1 MTGDRQKIEVKH
13 LTKRYGEVTA
23 VSDLTFTVEPGVVT
37 GFLGPN
43 GAGKTT
49 TMRMLTG
56 LVSPTSGTATIG
68 GRPYAQLRRPSRT
81 VGAVFDANACH
92 PGHTAR
98 DHLRVYAAMG
108 GYPDGRVTE
117 LLDLL
122 DLAGAADRRTRGFS
136 TGMRQRL
143 NLATALLGDPRVL
156 LLDEPGNGLDPDGV
170 RWLRGFLRRLAGE
183 GRTVLISSHVLSEL
197 QQLVE
202 DVVVIQ
208 RGELV
213 AAGPWSRLAGPPS
226 VLVHSPDADRLAAV
240 LRDHRPDG
248 DAPRVDGAAT
258 GSPDGH
264 AARVEAAAGS
274 RTDGD
279 APRVDALG
287 GGRLRVHGLGA
298 PEVADLAAAHRLR
311 VHELV
316 TERADL
322 EQRFLELTK
331 ELTNELT
338 DELTDDTGIAA

>member
-1 MTGDRQKIEVKH
+1 MSGDRQTIDISH

-23 VSDLTFTVEPGVVT
+23 VRDLTFTVEPGVVT

-68 GRPYAQLRRPSRT
+68 GRPYRRLPRPSRT
-81 VGAVFDANACH
+81 VGAVFDASACH

-108 GYPDGRVTE
+108 GYPDSRVTA

-122 DLAGAADRRTRGFS
+122 GLAEAADRRTRGFS

-156 LLDEPGNGLDPDGV
+156 LLDEPSNGLDPEGM
-170 RWLRGFLRRLAGE
+170 RWLRGFLRQLADQ
-183 GRTVLISSHVLSEL
+183 GRTVLVSSHVLSEV
-197 QQLVE
+197 QQLVD
-202 DVVVIQ
+202 DVIVIR

-213 AAGPWSRLAGPPS
+213 AAGPWSRLAGAS
-226 VLVHSPDADRLAAV
+226 AVLVSSPDADQLA
-240 LRDHRPDG
+240 
-248 DAPRVDGAAT
+248 T
-258 GSPDGH
+258 
-264 AARVEAAAGS
+264 
-274 RTDGD
+274 
-279 APRVDALG
+279 ALLASG
-287 GGRLRVHGLGA
+287 EPSIEVVQAGRLRVRGLDA
-298 PEVADLAAAHRLR
+298 PGVADLAAAHGLR

-316 TERADL
+316 TETSSL
-322 EQRFLELTK
+322 EQLFLDLT
-331 ELTNELT
+331 T
-338 DELTDDTGIAA
+338 DKAVSP

>member
-1 MTGDRQKIEVKH
+1 MTGDLLAIEVSH
-13 LTKRYGEVTA
+13 LTKRFDA
-23 VSDLTFTVEPGVVT
+23 VAAVRDLSFTVEPGVVT

-68 GRPYAQLRRPSRT
+68 GRRYGQLKRPSST
-81 VGAVFDANACH
+81 VGAVFDANAFH

-108 GYPDGRVTE
+108 GYPDSRVVE

-122 DLAGAADRRTRGFS
+122 GLSEAAERRTRGFS

-156 LLDEPGNGLDPDGV
+156 LLDEPSNGLDPEGMS
-170 RWLRGFLRRLAGE
+170 WLRGFLRQLADE
-183 GRTVLISSHVLSEL
+183 GRTVLVSSHVLSEVE
-197 QQLVE
+197 QLVD

-226 VLVHSPDADRLAAV
+226 VLVSSPDAELFSATVAANPAVGTGPPRVEPVGPDRL
-240 LRDHRPDG
+240 RIYG
-248 DAPRVDGAAT
+248 MDAP
-258 GSPDGH
+258 S
-264 AARVEAAAGS
+264 
-274 RTDGD
+274 
-279 APRVDALG
+279 
-287 GGRLRVHGLGA
+287 
-298 PEVADLAAAHRLR
+298 VADLAAAHRLR
-311 VHELV
+311 IHELI
-316 TERADL
+316 TEKPSL
-322 EQRFLELTK
+322 ERLFLHWTVGK
-331 ELTNELT
+331 
-338 DELTDDTGIAA
+338 AAAPEQAGAR